1 MLFTLTSTAPP
12 ATDLG
17 YLLHKHP
24 ERVQTF
30 NLPFGTAVAFYPEAA
45 EERCTF
51 ALQIDID
58 PIALVRRR
66 DHSSIAGYVN
76 DRPYTAGSMLSVA
89 IGRLLGSALHGRC
102 EARPELVNEPL
113 PLTIHLPAVAAR
125 PLRSDGGGAGL
136 VKRLFEPLGWA
147 VAAVPEPFGPAEWG
161 DSPYLDVTLTGT
173 LRLADAL
180 SHLYVLLPALD
191 GTKHYYS
198 SSDEVDKLIRR
209 GEGWLAT
216 HPERELIT
224 RRYLAR
230 REWAEDALAR
240 LDAVDD
246 LPDDE
251 PERSDPDRPAPLK
264 LQRRDAVFQALREIG
279 ARTVADVGCGEGF
292 YLAALLDDPTFTRIL
307 GVDVSARELDRA
319 EKRLGL
325 DRRSDQQRARV
336 SLRQSSVTYRDD
348 ALTGFDALLLVEVIE
363 HLELNRLDSL
373 EANIFQHAHPQHV
386 IVTTPNGAHNAKY
399 GLAPGEIRHADHRFE
414 WSQDEFAEWAA
425 GVAERRGYT
434 VQLRPVGEV
443 DPEYGP
449 PTHMAIFSL
458 GGAR

>member
-1 MLFTLTSTAPP
+1 MLFTVTSTAPP

-24 ERVQTF
+24 DRVQPF

-147 VAAVPEPFGPAEWG
+147 VAAVPEPFGPTEWG

-264 LQRRDAVFQALREIG
+264 LQRRDAVFRALREIG

-449 PTHMAIFSL
+449 PTQMAIFSL